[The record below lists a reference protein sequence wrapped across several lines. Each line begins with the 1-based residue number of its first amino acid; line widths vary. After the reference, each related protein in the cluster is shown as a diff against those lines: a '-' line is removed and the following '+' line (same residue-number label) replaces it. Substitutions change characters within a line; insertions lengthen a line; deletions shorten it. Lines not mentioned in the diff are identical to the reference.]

1 MLLTNE
7 NCRDIA
13 AIFAPSTD
21 RIEGALAVLEQ
32 AAGLMSAP
40 PHSTLSDRL
49 RQVGCTSLADLVEG
63 LEIEDVAAIVRARAH
78 HPPEPNAAPE

>member
-1 MLLTNE
+1 VLLTDE

-32 AAGLMSAP
+32 AAGLTSAP

-63 LEIEDVAAIVRARAH
+63 LEIEDIAAIVRARTH
-78 HPPEPNAAPE
+78 QPPEPNGRP